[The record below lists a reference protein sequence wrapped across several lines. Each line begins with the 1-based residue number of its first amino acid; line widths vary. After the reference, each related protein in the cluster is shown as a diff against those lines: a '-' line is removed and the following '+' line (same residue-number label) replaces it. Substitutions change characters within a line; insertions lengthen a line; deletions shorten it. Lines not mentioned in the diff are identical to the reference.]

1 MGILDRLGR
10 VIKSYLNDDGDVF
23 GKSSGAQGSDD
34 PYMKE
39 LDDYLN
45 GESPG
50 GTDSKNHEWSSSR
63 QRYRTETAY
72 PESLAGDF
80 AELGLPV
87 GASAEECK
95 IAYKRLLK
103 IHHPDRH
110 AGHPGN
116 MQKATEKSAR
126 INAAYDRIK
135 RWRLTGE
142 AKSPTQA

>member
-10 VIKSYLNDDGDVF
+10 VIKSYLNDDDDILGN
-23 GKSSGAQGSDD
+23 SSGVHGSDD

-45 GESPG
+45 EQSPG
-50 GTDSKNHEWSSSR
+50 STNTKNSERSSFR
-63 QRYRTETAY
+63 QQYTTAY

-95 IAYKRLLK
+95 IAYKKLLN

-142 AKSPTQA
+142 VKSTTQV